1 MHTHVCTYVC
11 VCMRVWVV
19 WGDVHVCSTRQQSY
33 GTAIQALQ
41 LQGPLAV
48 SRGRVGSNLV
58 PFRD

>member
-11 VCMRVWVV
+11 MCVWVV
-19 WGDVHVCSTRQQSY
+19 WGDVCVCSTRQQSY
-33 GTAIQALQ
+33 GTALQTLQ

-48 SRGRVGSNLV
+48 REGRVGSNLV